1 MEQSLQPYFV
11 SKHKKITKRTINKS
25 SKLYIVYHSCFGIR
39 VKIREQHG
47 AGHTNLDVRPWSL
60 AERSIV
66 VQV

>member
-1 MEQSLQPYFV
+1 MEQSHQPYFV
-11 SKHKKITKRTINKS
+11 TKHKKITERAINKS
-25 SKLYIVYHSCFGIR
+25 SKYIHRISCFGIR

-60 AERSIV
+60 VGRSIV